1 MSEFIGSGDLYIA
14 RYEDGVLMGELE
26 VGDADSF
33 VINAPKVEKK
43 ELKSKQ
49 RADYGRVIA
58 SVVIGITQDVKFTL
72 MDINRENLR
81 LALFGAD
88 AAETQAEG
96 SVTGEVLKT
105 WQDRWA
111 KLAKRSIK
119 TTPAPTVTATDQSA
133 TFAENTDYV
142 LDTETGRVKTL
153 STGDIDDGANVYV
166 NYSHTAL
173 SGGFRVRANTETQ
186 TDVFIR
192 LVGTNLNTKKP
203 FEVVI
208 WKLTLEPSASLE
220 WLTNDFAKLELSGQI
235 ISTPN
240 GMWDYLEPGV

>member
-1 MSEFIGSGDLYIA
+1 MSEFIGSGNLFIA
-14 RYEDGVLMGELE
+14 GYVNGVRTGELE

-49 RADYGRVIA
+49 RENYGRVIA

-72 MDINRENLR
+72 MNINRENLR
-81 LALFGAD
+81 LALFGAASD
-88 AAETQAEG
+88 ETQADG
-96 SVTGEVLKT
+96 SVTGEVLMAR
-105 WQDRWA
+105 QDGWV
-111 KLAKRSIK
+111 KLAKRSLK
-119 TTPAPTVTATDQSA
+119 TTPAPTITATDASA
-133 TFAENTDYV
+133 TFVENTDYV
-142 LDTETGRVKTL
+142 VDTETGRVKTL
-153 STGDIDDGANVYV
+153 STGAIPDGANVCV
-166 NYSHTAL
+166 NYSHTSL
-173 SGGFRVRANTETQ
+173 SGGFRVKANTETQ

-208 WKLTLEPSASLE
+208 YKLTLEPSASLE

-235 ISTPN
+235 ISTPS
-240 GMWDYLEPGV
+240 GMWDYLEPGA